1 MQPSFPIVMERYL
14 SYILICLF
22 ISLIVMAIVSA
33 FMCKDTEED
42 TEIIEDI

>member
-1 MQPSFPIVMERYL
+1 MQPSFSIVMEHYL

-22 ISLIVMAIVSA
+22 ISLIVMAFVSV

-42 TEIIEDI
+42 SEIIEDI

>member
-1 MQPSFPIVMERYL
+1 MHQSFSIVMERYL

-22 ISLIVMAIVSA
+22 ISLIVMAIISA

-42 TEIIEDI
+42 SEIIEDI